1 MKQRE
6 LIKRLG
12 KLGFHFERHGANHD
26 IYTDGKTKIP
36 IPRHKEMKEALAKAI
51 IEQAELK

>member
-12 KLGFHFERHGANHD
+12 ELGFRFERHGANHD
-26 IYTDGKTKIP
+26 LYTDGKIKIP
-36 IPRHKEMKEALAKAI
+36 IPRHKEIKEALAKKI
-51 IEQAELK
+51 LEQAGLK

>member
-36 IPRHKEMKEALAKAI
+36 ILYSI
-51 IEQAELK
+51 I

>member
-12 KLGFHFERHGANHD
+12 KLGFHFE
-26 IYTDGKTKIP
+26 TDGKTKIP
-36 IPRHKEMKEALAKAI
+36 IPRHKEIKEALAKAI

>member
-12 KLGFHFERHGANHD
+12 ELGFRFERHGANHD
-26 IYTDGKTKIP
+26 LYTDGKIKIP
-36 IPRHKEMKEALAKAI
+36 IPRH
-51 IEQAELK
+51 